1 MNKYYPLFCLY
12 SNYRNDTRDLS
23 TSTASRSSYD
33 SRVARE
39 VLNSPYAYDSQND
52 SLRDS
57 KMKVRR
63 GLSENEDSDGRPGID
78 LASSHTSDEEESTV
92 TRTLSLNR
100 NLKGW

>member
-1 MNKYYPLFCLY
+1 M
-12 SNYRNDTRDLS
+12 
-23 TSTASRSSYD
+23 
-33 SRVARE
+33 ARE

-52 SLRDS
+52 SFHDS

-63 GLSENEDSDGRPGID
+63 GLSENEDSDGRQGID

-100 NLKGW
+100 NIKGL